1 MKREGLVKMRLHL
14 DLQSPSWSPKDTRP
28 LESDTHLLVA
38 YIDILFSV
46 NATFLYYNLNY
57 CLIVAQSDPL
67 FVVLIL

>member
-38 YIDILFSV
+38 YIFETTQEDCAFH
-46 NATFLYYNLNY
+46 
-57 CLIVAQSDPL
+57 
-67 FVVLIL
+67 